1 MAREEDQYVT
11 EDEREPIV
19 NEEDVDTD
27 EEYEDDENENAI
39 EETEEE
45 KLPDSANPDDFTPP
59 DDMPS
64 PDDLDK
70 MTDEEFQN
78 FLSTGKMDKK
88 KQEPKPE
95 KVEKPEEDEEEK
107 PVEETTKPVSKKIE
121 DGEIDYKAAYESIF
135 KPFKANGK
143 EIQPRTVNDVVSLM
157 QMGANYT
164 KKMQQLAPM
173 KRAVE
178 SLNKAHISEED
189 LNFLIDIHNGNQGAI
204 KKLLKQHE
212 VDPMDLDLDETNY
225 VPNNNLVSDS
235 DMEFNDVLQ
244 DIGEDNL
251 PKIQEIV
258 TKKWD
263 AASKKVLLNNPE
275 ILRKLGEEVQLGR
288 FDTIQDILEEQRM
301 YGRYKG
307 VSDLDAYT
315 DIVTKYVDFINQ
327 NMQEQSK
334 QQVTKTRK
342 VQPRQITKSI
352 PDKSKAAPS
361 RSKPK
366 TKSAKFTASDILNM
380 SDEDFN
386 KLNLNDL
393 YR

>member
-1 MAREEDQYVT
+1 MARTLEEDSYV
-11 EDEREPIV
+11 
-19 NEEDVDTD
+19 TD
-27 EEYEDDENENAI
+27 EEPEVTSNEEEQDSDELYEDDENENAI
-39 EETEEE
+39 EDTGEEE
-45 KLPDSANPDDFTPP
+45 VLPDSANPDDFTPP

-64 PDDLDK
+64 AEDIDK
-70 MTDEEFQN
+70 MSDDEFKQ
-78 FLSTGKMDKK
+78 FLDTGKFESKK
-88 KQEPKPE
+88 KASKPEPKQE
-95 KVEKPEEDEEEK
+95 EPEEEQE
-107 PVEETTKPVSKKIE
+107 VEEKPVSKKIE
-121 DGEIDYKAAYESIF
+121 DNEIDYKAAYESIF

-244 DIGEDNL
+244 EIGEDNL

-263 AASKKVLLNNPE
+263 AASKKVLLNNPD

-307 VSDLDAYT
+307 VSDLDAYS
-315 DIVTKYVDFINQ
+315 DIVTKYVDYMNQ
-327 NMQEQSK
+327 VNQQQQPK
-334 QQVTKTRK
+334 QQRTQSRT
-342 VQPRQITKSI
+342 VQPRQTKSI

-361 RSKPK
+361 RAKPK
-366 TKSAKFTASDILNM
+366 TRSAKYTPNDILNM